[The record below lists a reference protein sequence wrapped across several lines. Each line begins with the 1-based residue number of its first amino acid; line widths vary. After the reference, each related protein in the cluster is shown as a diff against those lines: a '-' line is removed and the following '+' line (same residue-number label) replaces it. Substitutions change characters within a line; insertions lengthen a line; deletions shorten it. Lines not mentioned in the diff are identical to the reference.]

1 MARKLGNEVMM
12 DILKEYQVEYVFGIP
27 GATEIHFME
36 GIEAT
41 PEIQYI
47 LGLNEMVCVG
57 AAEGYARAKNKPA
70 VLNLHTGNGS
80 CNAAFIELQIRKS
93 TSCYHCW
100 SEYHFTSWKRSTV
113 IRRYRWH
120 GKTDCKMG
128 NRDTYS

>member
-70 VLNLHTGNGS
+70 VLNLHTGPGM
-80 CNAAFIELQIRKS
+80 AAAMPLLLNCKYGKVPLVITVGQNTDRKS
-93 TSCYHCW
+93 TRLNSSHP
-100 SEYHFTSWKRSTV
+100 SRS
-113 IRRYRWH
+113 R
-120 GKTDCKMG
+120 MP
-128 NRDTYS
+128 SSA